1 LQAEARSAISTLTPP
16 MPAGALAVGG
26 SARALRKLVG
36 RSLGPDELAEA
47 TRILRR
53 LSAEELSERYD
64 VDVWRARALPAG
76 AAILTEFQS
85 LLHVP
90 LEVGKA
96 GLREGV
102 LLDLLDRLPAVQAGG
117 R

>member
-1 LQAEARSAISTLTPP
+1 
-16 MPAGALAVGG
+16 MPAGAVAVGG
-26 SARALRKLVG
+26 SARALRRLVG
-36 RSLGPDELAEA
+36 KSLGADELAEA
-47 TRILRR
+47 TQILRR

-64 VDVWRARALPAG
+64 VDVWRAGALPAG
-76 AAILTEFQS
+76 AAILTELQS